1 MNETLRRSYFWIRSL
16 MQFALSYVRARVSY
30 WQWTVIAVVA
40 FSVLAGATGVMLKS
54 RIVTLLPAT
63 MEKAAEPPTG
73 VLHFLNEGIDS
84 WKPMKLAIT
93 IIRSEAHGRLF
104 ETLQEFQHTGKA
116 EEAGD
121 LSYFSDSTKFQYPLS
136 SLLPIE
142 ALEAMGIGSIRD
154 LNIINLIMFVACLAA
169 VGYLAVQVAASDDA
183 RPGATE
189 RQDYLSQ
196 GCIFAAAVLVGLT
209 FYPNFMALVRGNI
222 QIWINL
228 FFALACLAWLNDR
241 RFLAGALIASAAAI
255 KPQLAAL
262 LLWALLWRQWNFSA
276 GFLSIGIPVALLSV
290 FAFGL
295 HNNLSY
301 LDVLATIAGRGEG
314 FVLNESVNGIVH
326 RLVEPDVTRFMVSG
340 NDYPAYD
347 PLVHA
352 LTLISTLVFAAIAF
366 VPALLRRGEEPTI
379 FGFAAA
385 SICFTIG
392 SPIVWP
398 FHYGILLPVFVLAL
412 AATLREPERDRNAL
426 LLMLG
431 AAWVLCASYL
441 PFTRLA
447 YTPPWNVLE
456 NPHFFGGLLL
466 LLVLVRLDRAGIDLD
481 LPSAHRSVEPH
492 RTR

>member
-1 MNETLRRSYFWIRSL
+1 
-16 MQFALSYVRARVSY
+16 MQFVQSYVPTRASDWR
-30 WQWTVIAVVA
+30 WTVIAVVVL
-40 FSVLAGATGVMLKS
+40 SVLAGAAGVVLKS
-54 RIVTLLPAT
+54 RITTLLPAT
-63 MEKAAEPPTG
+63 MEKAAEPPMG
-73 VLHFLNEGIDS
+73 ALHFLNEGINS

-93 IIRSEAHGRLF
+93 ILHSVAQARLF

-116 EEAGD
+116 EGAGD
-121 LSYFSDSTKFQYPLS
+121 LSYFSDSTKFQYPPS

-142 ALEAMGIGSIRD
+142 ALEAGGIGSIRA

-169 VGYLAVQVAASDDA
+169 VGYLAVRVIPINDG
-183 RPGATE
+183 RPGTTD

-196 GCIFAAAVLVGLT
+196 GYIFAAAVLVGLT

-222 QIWINL
+222 QTWINL
-228 FFALACLAWLNDR
+228 FFALACLAWLGDR
-241 RFLAGALIASAAAI
+241 KFLAGVLIALAAAI

-262 LLWALLWRQWNFSA
+262 LLWALLWRQWSFSK
-276 GFLSIGIPVALLSV
+276 GFISIGIPVAMLSV

-301 LDVLATIAGRGEG
+301 LDTLATIAGRGEG

-352 LTLISTLVFAAIAF
+352 LTLVSTLIFAVIAF

-385 SICFTIG
+385 AICFTIG

-412 AATLREPERDRNAL
+412 AATIGRPEGDRNTL
-426 LLMLG
+426 LLTLGGSLG
-431 AAWVLCASYL
+431 AVRELHAVYAPCLRAALEPFGKSPLLRRPLVAARDDPARSRRGRLGSACCAI
-441 PFTRLA
+441 A
-447 YTPPWNVLE
+447 Q
-456 NPHFFGGLLL
+456 
-466 LLVLVRLDRAGIDLD
+466 
-481 LPSAHRSVEPH
+481 
-492 RTR
+492 